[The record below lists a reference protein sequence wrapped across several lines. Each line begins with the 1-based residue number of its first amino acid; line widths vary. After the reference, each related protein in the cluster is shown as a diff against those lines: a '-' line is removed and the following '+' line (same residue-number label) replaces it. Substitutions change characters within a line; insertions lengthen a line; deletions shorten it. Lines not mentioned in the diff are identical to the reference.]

1 MGGGAERGV
10 DGVGSIGSEVRRVA
24 VEATGMVLVGRVISL
39 CLLRNR
45 EG

>member
-10 DGVGSIGSEVRRVA
+10 EGVGSMGSEGRRVA
-24 VEATGMVLVGRVISL
+24 VVTTGTALVERVISL
-39 CLLRNR
+39 CLFRNR